1 MWYDIKWNCM
11 KLSHSSMCVC
21 VCVSPGEN
29 VGRTVLIVAH
39 TWKSQQWKKNNNNVG
54 MQRVAV
60 KRMKMKKNPPRIN
73 VRANIAICVVFFAPA
88 SMSTM
93 SSSSTFFF
101 RCNYKFTWLSLYKC
115 IHTFLLAFR
124 YLCQLNNF
132 WATKHLCN
140 SIFLL
145 YSRGGLT
152 VSERERERVVMEARH
167 K

>member
-1 MWYDIKWNCM
+1 M
-11 KLSHSSMCVC
+11 KLHEALSLFDVC
-21 VCVSPGEN
+21 VCLCVTRREC
-29 VGRTVLIVAH
+29 LIVAH

-60 KRMKMKKNPPRIN
+60 KRMKTKKNPPRIN

-145 YSRGGLT
+145 YSRGGWRWA
-152 VSERERERVVMEARH
+152 RERERVVMEARH